1 MGSRT
6 RRGFLSGARLM
17 THKFYGGPLS
27 LYSGK
32 ARAYLDW
39 KGVDYEEILSTTE
52 VYKTIIIPKVGR
64 PVIPVME
71 TEDGQTLQDTTL
83 IIDHF
88 EEKLGGPSVY
98 PNTPKQRL
106 AALLMEVFGDEW
118 LVIPAMHY
126 RWNYNEEW
134 VYGEFGAVAA
144 PDASKAEQLII
155 GRDRG
160 QTFKGFCPILGINDD
175 TIPAIEA
182 SYEALLADLDRHFTQ
197 YDYLLGS
204 RPSIGD
210 YGLIGPLFAH
220 LYRDPASGEIMKRLA
235 PKVAAWVERMVNVE
249 KPLSGEFLSDD
260 EIPETLIPI
269 LNRMM
274 AEQMPFLQKTA
285 DMFAAWAL
293 TSSETEIPRAVG
305 MAEFTV
311 EGVTGQ
317 RIAPPFSLW
326 MLQRA
331 SDHYRGLTDGDKTN
345 VDALLAGV
353 KNADTFRNF
362 ASGPRLQFESFKLK
376 LA

>member
-1 MGSRT
+1 
-6 RRGFLSGARLM
+6 M
-17 THKFYGGPLS
+17 TDKFYGGPLS

-52 VYKTIIIPKVGR
+52 IYKTIIVPRVGR
-64 PVIPVME
+64 PVIPVMV

-88 EEKLGGPSVY
+88 EDKLGGPSVY
-98 PNTPKQRL
+98 PDTPNQRL
-106 AALLMEVFGDEW
+106 VALLMEVFGDEW

-144 PDASKAEQLII
+144 PEASKEEQLII
-155 GRDRG
+155 GRERG
-160 QTFKGFCPILGINDD
+160 QTFKGFCPILGINDE

-249 KPLSGEFLSDD
+249 APLSGEFLPDD
-260 EIPETLIPI
+260 EIPATLIPI

-285 DMFAAWAL
+285 DMFAAWA
-293 TSSETEIPRAVG
+293 SGNPDAEIPRAVG

-311 EGVTGQ
+311 EGTTGQ

-331 SDHYRGLTDGDKTN
+331 ADHYHGLNDEDKST
-345 VDALLAGV
+345 VDAFLAKV
-353 KNADTFRNF
+353 QDAVAFQDFR
-362 ASGPRLQFESFKLK
+362 SGPRLDFEEFKLRR
-376 LA
+376 A

>member
-1 MGSRT
+1 
-6 RRGFLSGARLM
+6 M

-52 VYKTIIIPKVGR
+52 IYKTIIVPKVGR
-64 PVIPVME
+64 PVIPVVV
-71 TEDGQTLQDTTL
+71 TEQGETLQDTTL

-88 EEKLGGPSVY
+88 EAKIGGPSVY
-98 PNTPKQRL
+98 PDTPKQRL
-106 AALLMEVFGDEW
+106 VALLMEVFGDEW

-144 PDASKAEQLII
+144 PGASKEEQLAI
-155 GRDRG
+155 GRERG
-160 QTFKGFCPILGINDD
+160 QAFKGFCPILGINEQ

-182 SYEALLADLDRHFTQ
+182 SYEALLADLDRHFAQ

-210 YGLIGPLFAH
+210 YGLIGPLYAH

-235 PKVAAWVERMVNVE
+235 PKVAAWVERLVDVQQ
-249 KPLSGEFLSDD
+249 PLSGEFLPDD
-260 EIPETLIPI
+260 EVPATLIPV
-269 LNRMM
+269 LERMM

-285 DMFAAWAL
+285 DMFAAWTKANPDA
-293 TSSETEIPRAVG
+293 EIPRAVG
-305 MAEFTV
+305 MTDFTV

-331 SDHYRGLTDGDKTN
+331 LDHYQELQDFDKSATDEFLSTIKGSS
-345 VDALLAGV
+345 A
-353 KNADTFRNF
+353 FRNF
-362 ASGPRLQFESFKLK
+362 TMERPLAFRNFKLT
-376 LA
+376 LSQDRMLP

>member
-1 MGSRT
+1 
-6 RRGFLSGARLM
+6 M

-52 VYKTIIIPKVGR
+52 VYKTIIVPKVGR
-64 PVIPVME
+64 PVIPVMV
-71 TEDGQTLQDTTL
+71 TEAGETLQDTTL

-88 EEKLGGPSVY
+88 EAELGGPSVY
-98 PNTPKQRL
+98 PDTPKQRL
-106 AALLMEVFGDEW
+106 VALLMEVFGDEW

-144 PDASKAEQLII
+144 PEASKEEQLAI
-155 GRDRG
+155 GRERG
-160 QTFKGFCPILGINDD
+160 QAFKGFCPILGINEQ

-182 SYEALLADLDRHFTQ
+182 SYEALLSDLDRHFAQ

-210 YGLIGPLFAH
+210 YGLIGPLYAH

-235 PKVAAWVERMVNVE
+235 PKVAAWVERMVDVQQ
-249 KPLSGEFLSDD
+249 PLSGDFLPDD
-260 EIPETLIPI
+260 EIPQTLMPV
-269 LNRMM
+269 LEKMM

-285 DMFAAWAL
+285 DLFAPWA
-293 TSSETEIPRAVG
+293 EANPDIEIPRAVG
-305 MAEFTV
+305 MADFTV
-311 EGVTGQ
+311 EGITGQ

-326 MLQRA
+326 MLQRPLDYYRNLPDADKPAVDEFLSTIDGA
-331 SDHYRGLTDGDKTN
+331 SAFQNFTAERR
-345 VDALLAGV
+345 LAF
-353 KNADTFRNF
+353 KN
-362 ASGPRLQFESFKLK
+362 FKLG